1 MLYERNDFELQRG
14 TFRAKGDTIE
24 LIPAYERKNG
34 ILIEFFGDEI
44 EKICEFDTVTGAILK
59 NKKSISIFPASHFVT
74 GDDDWKKYDGENPSI
89 GYEEAVMV
97 SSEKN

>member
-1 MLYERNDFELQRG
+1 MKKIFKALFMLSLMALPFIFTSCEKDHG
-14 TFRAKGDTIE
+14 TSG
-24 LIPAYERKNG
+24 YG
-34 ILIEFFGDEI
+34 
-44 EKICEFDTVTGAILK
+44 
-59 NKKSISIFPASHFVT
+59 SY

>member
-1 MLYERNDFELQRG
+1 MLSLMALPFIFTSCEKDHG
-14 TFRAKGDTIE
+14 TSG
-24 LIPAYERKNG
+24 YG
-34 ILIEFFGDEI
+34 
-44 EKICEFDTVTGAILK
+44 
-59 NKKSISIFPASHFVT
+59 SY